1 MFRVEGSGFQ
11 PWGCLHAFCG
21 SRELLVNF
29 FINYFYILHFVHG
42 TTFCLTKTM
51 GLPSSSAVN
60 NFVLE
65 GLTSVIDDLRPPVT

>member
-1 MFRVEGSGFQ
+1 VVFNPGVVCMLSVGHESS
-11 PWGCLHAFCG
+11 LY
-21 SRELLVNF
+21 NF

-42 TTFCLTKTM
+42 TTFCLTNTI